1 MWRNTFCSNII
12 VALLRDYAAQKRSK
26 LNLAE
31 EISSNLVYDT
41 SEKLQTI
48 GSRIDNLAISPI
60 ESLIEDTVRETKVN
74 ENVH

>member
-1 MWRNTFCSNII
+1 MHKFWCNFL
-12 VALLRDYAAQKRSK
+12 VALLRDYALQKKSK

-48 GSRIDNLAISPI
+48 GSRMDNLAISPI
-60 ESLIEDTVRETKVN
+60 EWLIETTVRETKVN
-74 ENVH
+74 ENVE